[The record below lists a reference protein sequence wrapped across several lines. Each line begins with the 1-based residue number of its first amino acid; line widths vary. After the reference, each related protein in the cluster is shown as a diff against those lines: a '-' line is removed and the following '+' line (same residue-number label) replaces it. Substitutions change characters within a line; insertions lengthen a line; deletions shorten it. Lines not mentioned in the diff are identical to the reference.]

1 MENKHLKKRE
11 KEREVI
17 EKKQRRKQ
25 LKLKSQLKLSQWIMD
40 KNQPFIMQPPCN
52 QGKKIDKCT

>member
-1 MENKHLKKRE
+1 MIFSCFGVLGTMKEKCKALKMENKHLKKRE

-25 LKLKSQLKLSQWIMD
+25 LKLKSQLKLS
-40 KNQPFIMQPPCN
+40 
-52 QGKKIDKCT
+52 